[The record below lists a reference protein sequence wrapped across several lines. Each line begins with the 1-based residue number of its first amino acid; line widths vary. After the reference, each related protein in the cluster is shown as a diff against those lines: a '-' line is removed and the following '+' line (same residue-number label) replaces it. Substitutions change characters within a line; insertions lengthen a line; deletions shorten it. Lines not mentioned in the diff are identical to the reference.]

1 MLEIRTA
8 RADDLEPLSRC
19 DRHVTREELGRCIQ
33 QGRVYVAEQ
42 DGLFA
47 GWLRYGLFWDS
58 IPFLNML
65 YLLEERRGQGIG
77 TRMMQYWEDHMR
89 RHGYAAVMTS
99 TQSNEAAQHF
109 YYRLGYVATG
119 GFLLPGEA
127 YELILSKTL

>member
-19 DRHVTREELGRCIQ
+19 DRHVTREELERCVQ

-42 DGLFA
+42 DGLLA

-65 YLLEERRGQGIG
+65 YLPEERRRQGIG
-77 TRMMQYWEDHMR
+77 TRMVQHWEDQMR

-99 TQSNEAAQHF
+99 TQSNESAQHF
-109 YYRLGYVATG
+109 YYRLGYTAIG
-119 GFLLPGEA
+119 GFFPPGEG

>member
-1 MLEIRTA
+1 MLNIRIA
-8 RADDLEPLSRC
+8 RADDLEPLFRC
-19 DRHVTREELGRCIQ
+19 DRHITWEELGRCIR

-42 DGLFA
+42 DRLFA

-65 YLLEERRGQGIG
+65 YLMEDLRGQGIG
-77 TRMMQYWEDHMR
+77 TRMVQYWENQMR

-99 TQSNEAAQHF
+99 TQSNESAQHF
-109 YYRLGYVATG
+109 YYRLGYAAAG
-119 GFLLPGEA
+119 GFLPPGEA